1 MEYSKQTVTAILDL
15 KSNGLSSRDI
25 AKELGISKSGVN
37 NVINRNLKAKGPR
50 VLLFDLETSAALVYC
65 FGRHKQFINQDAVKI
80 EGGKLLVSGYKF
92 LGDEKV
98 TVLYNKQ
105 AIKRGEDYELCVKML
120 QLFSQADVVVA
131 HNAKGFDLKMLETRC
146 LANGLSALPSVKV
159 IDTLELAK
167 RKFRF
172 PSNKLDS
179 LGAYLG
185 LGRKVSHSGIDLW
198 VRVQEGDEKALSE
211 MIEYCEG
218 DVELLEAVFLE
229 LQTRGFIS
237 LNYGL
242 YYDDDQV
249 RCNSCGSAHVVKTGR
264 KVTTPSGI
272 FNEYRCMQ
280 CGSTSRDKENQAS
293 KTKRK
298 NLLVNTN

>member
-37 NVINRNLKAKGPR
+37 NVINRSLKAKGPR
-50 VLLFDLETSAALVYC
+50 ILFIDLETSAALVYC

-131 HNAKGFDLKMLETRC
+131 HNAKGFDIKMLETR
-146 LANGLSALPSVKV
+146 LIANGLSALPSVKV

-211 MIEYCEG
+211 MIKYCEG
-218 DVELLEAVFLE
+218 DVELLESIFLE
-229 LQTRGFIS
+229 LQTRGFIG

-242 YYDDDQV
+242 YYADDKV
-249 RCNSCGSAHVVKTGR
+249 RCNSCGSSHVVKTGR

-272 FNEYRCMQ
+272 YNEYRCMH
-280 CGSTSRDKENQAS
+280 CGTVTRDKQNQAS
-293 KTKRK
+293 KQKRAS
-298 NLLVNTN
+298 LLVNTN